1 MIENNVINHSFYE
14 GVYLGFCSS
23 NNTFSINKVVDCSI
37 VIYLKDHSDNN
48 IFLENKLRGNGFGF
62 CSDYDSCCNN
72 LLINNT
78 FDSNYY
84 ALRFIQSINNS
95 VTGDILTRNYVA
107 ILFQNSSCLNVVF
120 ENMIKENKKGIFL
133 TDSSNNDIL
142 RNDFLG
148 NDQNSF
154 FVNSHSNMW
163 RNNYWDRAR
172 VMPKIISGRLKL
184 GVVYVPWFNFDWHPA
199 DKPRSSLF

>member
-1 MIENNVINHSFYE
+1 M
-14 GVYLGFCSS
+14 
-23 NNTFSINKVVDCSI
+23 DCSI

-142 RNDFLG
+142 
-148 NDQNSF
+148 
-154 FVNSHSNMW
+154 
-163 RNNYWDRAR
+163 
-172 VMPKIISGRLKL
+172 
-184 GVVYVPWFNFDWHPA
+184 
-199 DKPRSSLF
+199 